1 MHIYCIYRQDLTQ
14 KRKDTHTET
23 LVLTQNMPENMVSF
37 YIGVCEEMAEQKN
50 FETMNTDR
58 MERLQDSL
66 PWIVLAAALFVIFR
80 FVIGV
85 AVVDGDSMDPRLTRG
100 SLVLYY
106 RMVQEYEPGDV
117 ISFRVSSGS
126 SCVRRIEA
134 VGGDEVDLREGSV
147 YINGTKYEDLKAQ
160 GATFRK
166 GSALVY
172 PYKVRKDNVF
182 VLGDNREEAVDSR
195 IFGEVNLQQIRGKV
209 LVRLCPGYF

>member
-23 LVLTQNMPENMVSF
+23 LVLTRYVPENMVSF

-50 FETMNTDR
+50 YETMNTDR

-106 RMVQEYEPGDV
+106 RMVKEYEPGESGGSKRSAEMKWICGRGAF
-117 ISFRVSSGS
+117 ISTEQNTRTI
-126 SCVRRIEA
+126 RRREQRFGKA
-134 VGGDEVDLREGSV
+134 VLLSIPTG
-147 YINGTKYEDLKAQ
+147 
-160 GATFRK
+160 
-166 GSALVY
+166 
-172 PYKVRKDNVF
+172 
-182 VLGDNREEAVDSR
+182 
-195 IFGEVNLQQIRGKV
+195 
-209 LVRLCPGYF
+209 